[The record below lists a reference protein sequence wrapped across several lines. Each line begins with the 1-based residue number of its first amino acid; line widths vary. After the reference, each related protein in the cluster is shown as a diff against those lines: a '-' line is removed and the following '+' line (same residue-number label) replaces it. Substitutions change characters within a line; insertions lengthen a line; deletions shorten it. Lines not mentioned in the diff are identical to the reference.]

1 MNNKI
6 NFSISVVPTSEIN
19 INNEIKLLKS
29 VLLYADDITVNSLT
43 ATMLN
48 VIDSIKVDKRSV
60 IEMVDIMEKVNPFI
74 KMSDSNLSQE
84 ITNTIN
90 QVKAITPLL
99 KKKYRNKYEILA
111 VNKLKKTSPEL
122 EKRFD
127 GVINIVNDILDSSGY
142 TEILKAN
149 NFLKFE
155 EYKSDVDNTDDIMK
169 EYFNKVL
176 ESTTSLSN
184 FPVFDAGTADL
195 VRLYEQENEITKS
208 KPYLEKNSHGAI
220 VSNMFLNLP
229 ALDFISVEQ
238 LIELRSALEK
248 YLINFRKAIY
258 EFSEKVGC
266 TQWDEEFQYQTNKL
280 YVSKVLPQVEELEQ
294 RIKENSLVEKILKE
308 NYIDK
313 TFWITLAGTVG
324 MALTNCN
331 NLMQGIASA
340 SFVGNTLRN
349 TIKASYDYQNE
360 TNEIKNNTMYF
371 YYKSNQEINKIIDK
385 NSN

>member
-1 MNNKI
+1 
-6 NFSISVVPTSEIN
+6 
-19 INNEIKLLKS
+19 
-29 VLLYADDITVNSLT
+29 
-43 ATMLN
+43 MLN

-142 TEILKAN
+142 IEILKAN

-176 ESTTSLSN
+176 ESTTSLSK

-195 VRLYEQENEITKS
+195 VRLYEQENEITRL

-258 EFSEKVGC
+258 EFSEKIGC

-280 YVSKVLPQVEELEQ
+280 YASEVLPQVKELEQ
-294 RIKENSLVEKILKE
+294 RIKENSLIEKILKE

-331 NLMQGIASA
+331 NLVQGIASA

-360 TNEIKNNTMYF
+360 TKEIKNNTMYF

>member
-111 VNKLKKTSPEL
+111 VNKLKKPSPEL
-122 EKRFD
+122 EKEFD

-155 EYKSDVDNTDDIMK
+155 KYKSDVDNTDDIMK

-220 VSNMFLNLP
+220 ISNMFLNLP

-266 TQWDEEFQYQTNKL
+266 TQWDEEFQYKTNKL
-280 YVSKVLPQVEELEQ
+280 YVSEVLPQVEELEQ
-294 RIKENSLVEKILKE
+294 RIKENSLIEKILKE

-331 NLMQGIASA
+331 NLMQGIVSA

-349 TIKASYDYQNE
+349 TIKASYDYQNG

-385 NSN
+385 K